1 VRGINLLGL
10 PALAMPSGKDAHG
23 MPVSLQI
30 IGRAFQEDV
39 ILRVGAALEDAV

>member
-1 VRGINLLGL
+1 
-10 PALAMPSGKDAHG
+10 MPSGKDGQA